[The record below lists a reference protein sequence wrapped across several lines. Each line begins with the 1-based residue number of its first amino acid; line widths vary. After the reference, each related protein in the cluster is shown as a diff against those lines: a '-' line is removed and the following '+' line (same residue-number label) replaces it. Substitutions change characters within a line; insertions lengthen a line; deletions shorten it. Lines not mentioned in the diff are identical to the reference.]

1 MLRKAATMSL
11 LVAILIVAGCG
22 GSEEPVSQEDTA
34 AITTLVGELNRVTA
48 DRDADG
54 FCELMQP
61 TQMEATFHTLKR
73 CIKETQAILDQAGD
87 QPTLEIESM
96 EVDGDTAMVVFTG
109 AAGREL
115 ELVRENGFWYIPF
128 TTDDNGDSASPES
141 QAGTE

>member
-61 TQMEATFHTLKR
+61 TQMEATFHGVFLPRDVMRGGAVGRHGPRGPGRTTPRRAPPPGPGTAARGARHPVNRKSVPGWIR
-73 CIKETQAILDQAGD
+73 IL
-87 QPTLEIESM
+87 
-96 EVDGDTAMVVFTG
+96 
-109 AAGREL
+109 
-115 ELVRENGFWYIPF
+115 
-128 TTDDNGDSASPES
+128 
-141 QAGTE
+141 

>member
-11 LVAILIVAGCG
+11 LVAILFVAGCG
-22 GSEEPVSQEDTA
+22 GSEESASQEDTE

-61 TQMEATFHTLKR
+61 TQMEATFHSLGR

-87 QPTLEIESM
+87 QPTLEVENI
-96 EVDGDTAMVVFTG
+96 EVDGDTALVAFTG

-128 TTDDNGDSASPES
+128 DTGDDSDLEATES
-141 QAGTE
+141 QAEAG